1 MSTQTQSVHKR
12 TKMQTKL
19 NHETDLKVKKPK
31 RNIMCVVE
39 RSNGTTFRQLLDYR
53 ENESARECLAR
64 YKRMLGK
71 SYWIC
76 DWWWV
81 EESF

>member
-1 MSTQTQSVHKR
+1 
-12 TKMQTKL
+12 MQIEL
-19 NHETDLKVKKPK
+19 NHETDLEVKKSK

-39 RSNGTTFRQLLDYR
+39 CPNGTTFHQLLDYR

-64 YKRMLGK
+64 YKRILGK

-76 DWWWV
+76 DWRRI